1 MNLFNSDESVHGR
14 LVYSDD
20 EAAVD
25 NVLLSDNE
33 EEKEAYC
40 SNPKKKRIYTP
51 AQSQKKAKDKRQKR
65 AIHKAYNQG
74 VKITQRSEAKEMVEK
89 LSKGEYVDLGSRD
102 DQLTFLQ
109 DYLQFDGSHLSAQ
122 ALAIKVTTTKVLWKE
137 HQSNKK
143 YKKTFKAFH
152 DSAYYE

>member
-1 MNLFNSDESVHGR
+1 
-14 LVYSDD
+14 
-20 EAAVD
+20 
-25 NVLLSDNE
+25 
-33 EEKEAYC
+33 
-40 SNPKKKRIYTP
+40 
-51 AQSQKKAKDKRQKR
+51 
-65 AIHKAYNQG
+65 
-74 VKITQRSEAKEMVEK
+74 MVEK
-89 LSKGEYVDLGSRD
+89 LSKGEYVHLGSRD